1 MRKKCR
7 NGPTAAVPIGLH
19 ITVIPESKC
28 QKRRSGFAHFHR
40 TGHTGNP
47 DIRTA
52 TPMTIPDPSGR
63 VAFITG
69 GASGIGLAVAALLQ
83 RRGMKLV
90 LMDLTQ
96 AALQSAAAQLTGG
109 DVLTVAGDVTR
120 PDDCRRAVAL
130 AVQRHGGIDLCWA
143 NAGIG
148 TGAPLRHADARD
160 WMQVMQVNV
169 FGVLHTVQAALP
181 QLIERRGHIAV
192 SASAA
197 SLGHAPAMSAYAA
210 SKAAVEAMC
219 DSWRIELA
227 HHGVDVTCIHPLWVT
242 TPMVERGRTSRTFA
256 RLRQGMTGPM
266 GRETP
271 LQVAAP
277 LIAQGLLERR
287 RRVFVPG
294 WVRLLFVLRSA
305 LHTRPLERDQLAAA
319 RELEALYLDDLK
331 NGLVPGVA
339 PPGADR
345 RT

>member
-1 MRKKCR
+1 M
-7 NGPTAAVPIGLH
+7 
-19 ITVIPESKC
+19 
-28 QKRRSGFAHFHR
+28 
-40 TGHTGNP
+40 
-47 DIRTA
+47 TA
-52 TPMTIPDPSGR
+52 TDLTGS

-83 RRGMKLV
+83 RRGMKLA
-90 LMDLTQ
+90 LLDL
-96 AALQSAAAQLTGG
+96 AEPALQSAEAQLAGG
-109 DVLTVAGDVTR
+109 EVLTVTGDVTR
-120 PDDCRRAVAL
+120 PEDCQRAVAQ
-130 AVQRHGGIDLCWA
+130 AVQRFGRIDLCWA

-148 TGAPLRHADARD
+148 TGAPLRHADPQD
-160 WMQVMQVNV
+160 WMRVVQVNV

-181 QLIERRGHIAV
+181 QLIERRGQIAV

-242 TPMVERGRTSRTFA
+242 TPMVERGRTSRAFA
-256 RLRQGMTGPM
+256 RLRQGMAGPM

-271 LQVAAP
+271 LAVAAP
-277 LIAQGLLERR
+277 LIADGLVERR

-294 WVRLLFVLRSA
+294 WVRWLFVLRSA
-305 LHTRPLERDQLAAA
+305 LHTRPLEREQLAAA

-331 NGLVPGVA
+331 NGLAPGVA
-339 PPGADR
+339 PPGTDR
-345 RT
+345 PA